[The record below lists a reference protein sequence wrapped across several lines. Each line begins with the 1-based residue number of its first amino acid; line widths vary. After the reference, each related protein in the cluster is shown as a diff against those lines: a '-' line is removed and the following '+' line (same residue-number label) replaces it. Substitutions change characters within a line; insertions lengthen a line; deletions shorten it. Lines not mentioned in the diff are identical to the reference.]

1 MTYKSIT
8 IDIVSTGDNTSSRRV
23 LLIETTVIIITLK
36 QVLSHRLDH
45 PSFLEILGPGII
57 SYESGAHI
65 VYITD

>member
-23 LLIETTVIIITLK
+23 LLIETTVIITLK

-45 PSFLEILGPGII
+45 PSFLKILGPGII

>member
-8 IDIVSTGDNTSSRRV
+8 IEIVSTGDNTSSRV
-23 LLIETTVIIITLK
+23 LLIETTVIITLK

-45 PSFLEILGPGII
+45 PLFLEILGPGII
-57 SYESGAHI
+57 SYETGAHI

>member
-8 IDIVSTGDNTSSRRV
+8 IEIVSTGDNTSSRV
-23 LLIETTVIIITLK
+23 LLIETTVIITLK

-45 PSFLEILGPGII
+45 PLFLKILGPGII
-57 SYESGAHI
+57 SYETGAHI